1 MKAVVRFRSNRM
13 LSVRSDAD
21 YHTNDV
27 GWSSPGLILS
37 IPQGIAINL
46 ADSQPP
52 TLLVVTAKDLGKRP
66 LDLGIGDTILW
77 RGDDMRI
84 RNEEEGMIL
93 ISPGMKGKVI
103 TRSENL
109 LADAARKAGLP
120 IDAPV
125 THFSQ
130 GRRALVR

>member
-1 MKAVVRFRSNRM
+1 MTVEWNVIATIAAPIIALCFGVWLNRRFESRPRLVS
-13 LSVRSDAD
+13 
-21 YHTNDV
+21 YF
-27 GWSSPGLILS
+27 G
-37 IPQGIAINL
+37 AINL

-66 LDLGIGDTILW
+66 LDLEIGDTILW